1 MIYTVT
7 LNPSIDYVVR
17 VDNFQTGRTNRA
29 AGVEYI
35 AGGKGVNVSRMLQNL
50 GVQSVAMGFVAG
62 NTGRMYLDILK
73 GYGLDT
79 EFVTLK
85 EGQTRINV
93 KLKAGEE
100 TEINAAGPSV
110 SKEEK
115 ERFFER
121 LSQLHSGDIL
131 ILAGSVPKGFADDCY
146 ARMAELVCANGVCVL
161 VDTTGEMLRQTLCFH
176 PLLVKPNLAE
186 LEELFDRKIEGW
198 REAAEYA
205 KRLILLGAQNVIVS
219 MGAQGAVLVNS
230 EERVHYVEAVKGV
243 AVNSVGAGDS
253 MIAGYL
259 YEKLGGGSDEECL
272 RFAVACGCASTFS
285 CEFATKQQAKNLCSL
300 LTL

>member
-17 VDNFQTGRTNRA
+17 VDNFQLGRTNRA

-35 AGGKGVNVSRMLQNL
+35 AGGKGVNVSRMLHNL
-50 GVQSVAMGFVAG
+50 GLQSVAMGFVAG

-131 ILAGSVPKGFADDCY
+131 IMAGSVPKGFEDDCY

-161 VDTTGEMLRQTLCFH
+161 VDTTGKKLRQTLCFH

-186 LEELFDRKIEGW
+186 LQELFDRKIEGW
-198 REAAEYA
+198 REGAEYA
-205 KRLILLGAQNVIVS
+205 KRLISLGAQNVIVS

-259 YEKLGGGSDEECL
+259 YEKLGGKSDEECL

-285 CEFATKQQAKNLCSL
+285 CEFATKQQAENLCSL